1 MARKTVVELV
11 DDIDGRPADESI
23 TFALDGFTYEID
35 LSTAN
40 AGRLREGL
48 APFVEAARKAGSAP
62 TAARKSPAITGD
74 RERSAEIRVWAR
86 QQGLAVNDRGRIPT
100 DVIKSYEAG
109 EPGQAA
115 EPVSTIPQVTF
126 RAVANP

>member
-1 MARKTVVELV
+1 MARKTIVEIV

-62 TAARKSPAITGD
+62 TARKSPGNTGD
-74 RERSAEIRVWAR
+74 REGSAEIRGWAR
-86 QQGLAVNDRGRIPT
+86 QQGLAVNDRGRIPA
-100 DVIKSYEAG
+100 DVIKAYEAG
-109 EPGQAA
+109 DPGRPA

-126 RAVANP
+126 KAVANP